1 MWDKFNN
8 VLALR
13 GITFIGSSDIASA
26 LIGTIF
32 WLYLASLL
40 GAEHYGQLSY
50 FLSIASI
57 ASTVSLI
64 GTENMI
70 SVYIAKKIKLEATI
84 YLIPIVAGSIV
95 SLILYYYFS
104 DLGITVY
111 VLGAVIFGLA
121 SAELLAKGLF
131 KSYSKYLLL
140 TKILMIVLSIGLYH
154 LIGIEGILL
163 GIGLAFF
170 LYMIRIYKGFRES
183 KVNFSLIKP
192 RVGFMMNSYVLQ
204 LVGSFNGSLDKII
217 IAPMVG
223 FALLGNYHLGIQFL
237 SILHIMPG
245 IVYKYVL
252 PQDAS
257 GNPNKKLKQLT
268 VISSIGISIM
278 GIVLAPTI
286 IPLFLPQYT
295 EAITIIQIMSIS
307 VIPSTINLMYTS
319 KLLGNEK
326 IRFILIGSGIYL
338 GALILSIIILGLS
351 YGINGMAVAIILST
365 STETIYYYFVNRIKE
380 KDKSI

>member
-1 MWDKFNN
+1 
-8 VLALR
+8 
-13 GITFIGSSDIASA
+13 
-26 LIGTIF
+26 
-32 WLYLASLL
+32 
-40 GAEHYGQLSY
+40 
-50 FLSIASI
+50 
-57 ASTVSLI
+57 
-64 GTENMI
+64 
-70 SVYIAKKIKLEATI
+70 
-84 YLIPIVAGSIV
+84 
-95 SLILYYYFS
+95 
-104 DLGITVY
+104 
-111 VLGAVIFGLA
+111 
-121 SAELLAKGLF
+121 
-131 KSYSKYLLL
+131 
-140 TKILMIVLSIGLYH
+140 
-154 LIGIEGILL
+154 
-163 GIGLAFF
+163 
-170 LYMIRIYKGFRES
+170 
-183 KVNFSLIKP
+183 
-192 RVGFMMNSYVLQ
+192 
-204 LVGSFNGSLDKII
+204 
-217 IAPMVG
+217 
-223 FALLGNYHLGIQFL
+223 
-237 SILHIMPG
+237 MPG